1 MLCTGIIGAGCSYT
15 HVDRLFANLNMPNM
29 TFATFKKYEQMMG
42 TNIEKVAKESCDQAA
57 KEERELTIQNKTTIE
72 QIL

>member
-1 MLCTGIIGAGCSYT
+1 
-15 HVDRLFANLNMPNM
+15 MPNM